1 MGAET
6 SAQTDQLCQEISR
19 ILRSLGPTEDTIC
32 QPARIPQQEVVDSAQ
47 SDHGSTNRTDTP
59 VGNSLWLLIALLV
72 HAQHGSILDDTDRAR
87 AQISMRETE
96 GMLTGG
102 FLH

>member
-19 ILRSLGPTEDTIC
+19 IHGPLGHTEDTLC

-47 SDHGSTNRTDTP
+47 SDNGSTNRTDTP
-59 VGNSLWLLIALLV
+59 GQA
-72 HAQHGSILDDTDRAR
+72 
-87 AQISMRETE
+87 EP
-96 GMLTGG
+96 
-102 FLH
+102 